1 MCKLKDCPEHRRL
14 SFSQEPDIEPGQNF
28 NVGTLLLHS
37 DLLGNQLSEEFMI
50 EPNANGDVVLP
61 LDPVADKPELTCI
74 SEEGIA
80 DMDLPDNIL
89 DDLDYIGDHITSCNK
104 VISTKNGIKIF
115 FSFFEYIF
123 LKVENYL
130 MLSEFENNLN
140 IELPSTERKGSNH
153 ERNK

>member
-14 SFSQEPDIEPGQNF
+14 SFSQEPDNEPGQNF

-50 EPNANGDVVLP
+50 EPNANGDVVLA

-104 VISTKNGIKIF
+104 VISTKNGIK
-115 FSFFEYIF
+115 
-123 LKVENYL
+123 
-130 MLSEFENNLN
+130 
-140 IELPSTERKGSNH
+140 
-153 ERNK
+153 